1 MGGALRK
8 QLRPK
13 PSEDPDELKQIIVH
27 LEAQIQHLKKEKKRE
42 ERDHRKE
49 LLRRQTEWNQEKKL
63 LEEEVSALASC
74 CEQQSKSEGLKL
86 LELTEC
92 EWSQILVEQ
101 IKEQKQR
108 EEAVE
113 KWKRLYLAIK
123 NELDQLIQ
131 ATTLLSSAHQGE
143 ERLCIEWMKEELKT
157 KEEVNEGLKAK
168 VVEMEK
174 ARVKREREVDILRQS
189 LRIMN
194 IKPAKQQHSI
204 KTNMSRSLQL

>member
-8 QLRPK
+8 QLRSK
-13 PSEDPDELKQIIVH
+13 PCEDPAELKQIIVH
-27 LEAQIQHLKKEKKRE
+27 LEAQIQQLKKEKKRE
-42 ERDHRKE
+42 ERAHRKE
-49 LLRRQTEWNQEKKL
+49 LLRKQAEWNQEKKF
-63 LEEEVSALASC
+63 LEEEINALASC
-74 CEQQSKSEGLKL
+74 CEQQSKSEGLQL

-123 NELDQLIQ
+123 NELDHLIQ
-131 ATTLLSSAHQGE
+131 ATTILSSAHQGE
-143 ERLCIEWMKEELKT
+143 ERLVLEWMKEEMKA
-157 KEEVNEGLKAK
+157 KEDLNEGLKAK

-174 ARVKREREVDILRQS
+174 ASAKREREVDILRQS
-189 LRIMN
+189 IRIMN
-194 IKPAKQQHSI
+194 TNPAKRQSTR
-204 KTNMSRSLQL
+204 TNMSRSLQM